1 VTASKTETALAGTC
15 CTAGTPP
22 RRAGGPAQVVL
33 ISPYEIG
40 RQPFALAH
48 AAAWLRR
55 AGLSVDCLDLAVERL
70 DPARLSG
77 ARLVAVHLAMHTATR
92 LAAAALPLIREAA
105 PGAHLCAF
113 GLYAPVNERYL
124 RGLGFES
131 VLGGECEP
139 DLTELAREI
148 VAGGGDGAA
157 GSRVAAHVRL
167 ERVPFLLPAR
177 DTLPPLERYARLL
190 LPGGGERT
198 VGFAETTRGCK
209 HLCRHCPVVPV
220 YRGRFW
226 AIPVETVLAD
236 IAQQVEAG
244 AEHISFGDPDF
255 LNGPTHALR
264 VVRAL
269 HERFPHLSWDCTVKI
284 EHLLRHRDLLPEL
297 RKRGCLFVIS
307 AVEAVDDAILARL
320 DKGHTAADLERAVT
334 LMRAAGLALAPT
346 FVPFTP
352 WTTLE
357 GYVLLLETLVRLRLV
372 EAVAPVQLAIR
383 LLVPAGSRLLE
394 LEALH
399 PHLGPFDPALL
410 GHPWRHPDPRV
421 DALQR
426 RVQAWAAEAERRGLP
441 RREAFAGVWRLA
453 HEALGR
459 AAPALPEDLGEPVPR
474 LSEPWYCCAEPTE
487 DQLTKL

>member
-1 VTASKTETALAGTC
+1 MTASRTVAEAGSC
-15 CTAGTPP
+15 CAAGTPAP
-22 RRAGGPAQVVL
+22 GHPAGAAPVVL
-33 ISPYEIG
+33 VSPYEIG
-40 RQPFALAH
+40 RQPFTLAH

-55 AGLSVDCLDLAVERL
+55 AGIAVDCIDLAVERL
-70 DPARLSG
+70 DPGRFAA

-105 PGAHLCAF
+105 PQAHLCAF
-113 GLYAPVNERYL
+113 GLYAPVNEAYL
-124 RGLGFES
+124 RDLGFGS

-139 DLTELAREI
+139 DLVDLARACL
-148 VAGGGDGAA
+148 AGTGGVTAA
-157 GSRVAAHVRL
+157 ARHAVVRL
-167 ERVPFLLPAR
+167 ERLPFLVPAR
-177 DTLPPLERYARLL
+177 DALPPLTRYARLL
-190 LPGGGERT
+190 LPDGSERT

-220 YRGRFW
+220 YGGRFW

-236 IAQQVEAG
+236 IAQQVAAG
-244 AEHISFGDPDF
+244 AGHISFGDPDF
-255 LNGPTHALR
+255 LNGPTHAIR
-264 VVRAL
+264 VARAL
-269 HERFPHLSWDCTVKI
+269 HARFPELTWDCTVKI
-284 EHLLRHRDLLPEL
+284 EHLLRNRTLLPEL
-297 RKRGCLFVIS
+297 RALGCLFVIS
-307 AVEAVDDAILARL
+307 AAEAVDDAILARL
-320 DKGHTAADLERAVT
+320 EKGHTASDLERAVGLT
-334 LMRAAGLALAPT
+334 RAAGIALAPT

-357 GYVLLLETLVRLRLV
+357 GYLELLAALVRLRLV
-372 EAVAPVQLAIR
+372 EATAPVQLAIR

-394 LEALH
+394 LEDLR

-426 RVQAWAAEAERRGLP
+426 RVQRWVAEAESRGLA
-441 RREAFAGVWRLA
+441 RREAFAGAWRLA

-459 AAPALPEDLGEPVPR
+459 PAPALPDDLGDPVPR

-487 DQLTKL
+487 EQLARF

>member
-1 VTASKTETALAGTC
+1 MSATETAPEGACCAAG
-15 CTAGTPP
+15 ASA
-22 RRAGGPAQVVL
+22 RRGGPPAEVVL
-33 ISPYEIG
+33 VSPYEIG

-48 AAAWLRR
+48 AAAWLRE
-55 AGLSVDCLDLAVERL
+55 AGLRVDCLDLAVERL
-70 DPARLSG
+70 DPARLAG
-77 ARLVAVHLAMHTATR
+77 ARLVALHLAMHTATR

-105 PGAHLCAF
+105 PQAHLCAF
-113 GLYAPVNERYL
+113 GLYAPVNADYL
-124 RGLGFES
+124 RGLGVETI
-131 VLGGECEP
+131 LGGECEP
-139 DLTELAREI
+139 DLLALAQECC
-148 VAGGGDGAA
+148 GGGPAA
-157 GSRVAAHVRL
+157 GSAATAAPRVRL
-167 ERVPFLLPAR
+167 ERVAFRVPAR
-177 DTLPPLERYARLL
+177 DALPPLERYARLL
-190 LPGGGERT
+190 LPDGGERL

-226 AIPVETVLAD
+226 AVPVETVVAD
-236 IAQQVEAG
+236 VAQQVEAG
-244 AEHISFGDPDF
+244 AEHVSFGDPDF

-264 VVRAL
+264 VARAL
-269 HERFPHLSWDCTVKI
+269 HARFPHLTWDCTIKI
-284 EHLLRHRDLLPEL
+284 EHLLRHRALLPEL
-297 RKRGCLFVIS
+297 RALGCLFVIS

-320 DKGHTAADLERAVT
+320 DKGHTAADFERAVA
-334 LMRAAGLALAPT
+334 LMREAGLTLAPT

-357 GYVLLLETLVRLRLV
+357 GYLDLLRRLVALRLV

-394 LEALH
+394 LEDLR

-410 GHPWRHPDPRV
+410 GHAWRHPDPAV

-441 RREAFAGVWRLA
+441 RREAFAGIWRLA
-453 HEALGR
+453 HEAAGR
-459 AAPALPEDLGEPVPR
+459 TPPPLPEDLGEPVPR

-487 DQLTKL
+487 DQLAGL